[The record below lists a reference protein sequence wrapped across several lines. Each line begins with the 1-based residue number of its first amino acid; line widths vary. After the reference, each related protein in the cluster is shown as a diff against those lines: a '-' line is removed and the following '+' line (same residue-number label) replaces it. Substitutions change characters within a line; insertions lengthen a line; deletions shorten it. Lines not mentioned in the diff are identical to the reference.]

1 MVASTG
7 YSVDK
12 VRIDKWLWAA
22 RFYKTRAMATEA
34 INGGHVHL
42 NGQRIKPSR
51 TVMVGDEISITRPPY
66 TFDIQVKALSEKRG
80 PATIALT
87 LYDENQQ
94 SKDKRE
100 SLRQQLR
107 LQAANNPSPQK
118 RPDKQQRRK
127 IIRFKNINEV

>member
-1 MVASTG
+1 
-7 YSVDK
+7 VDK

-51 TVMVGDEISITRPPY
+51 TVSTGDEISITKAPY
-66 TFDIQVKALSEKRG
+66 TFVIEVKMLSEKRG
-80 PATIALT
+80 SASIAQT
-87 LYDENQQ
+87 LYEETPDSQA
-94 SKDKRE
+94 KRE
-100 SLRQQLR
+100 ALRQEQR
-107 LQAANNPSPQK
+107 LQAANSPSPKK

>member
-1 MVASTG
+1 M
-7 YSVDK
+7 DK

-42 NGQRIKPSR
+42 NGQRIKPARIVS
-51 TVMVGDEISITRPPY
+51 TGDEITITKAPY
-66 TFDIQVKALSEKRG
+66 TFIIHVKALSGKRG
-80 PATIALT
+80 SATIAQT
-87 LYDENQQ
+87 LYEETQDSQAQ
-94 SKDKRE
+94 RE
-100 SLRQQLR
+100 ALRQQQR
-107 LQAANNPSPQK
+107 LHALNNPSPKK